1 LVILKVPNLRDEIKN
16 WGWEGKL
23 GDGFIILD
31 FLKKFLDLIND
42 FFSS

>member
-1 LVILKVPNLRDEIKN
+1 MKLKN

-23 GDGFIILD
+23 GDGILFLD
-31 FLKKFLDLIND
+31 FFFNFLDLIND

>member
-1 LVILKVPNLRDEIKN
+1 MKLKN

-23 GDGFIILD
+23 GDGIIFLD
-31 FLKKFLDLIND
+31 FKKKFVDLIND